1 MKRNLISLQF
11 LNDQGFK
18 VKTEVMN
25 LVPLSSKR
33 IVVACAAL
41 LLLPLTSCG
50 SSSSEVAEFE
60 QNSNF
65 VGTNGQLISI
75 QSDNVRAAGYDEAS
89 MVMTVQFD
97 NGALYE
103 YYGVPA
109 DLWTSFVAAQP
120 HPWSQVGY
128 PRLVQGGIPYK
139 RIG

>member
-1 MKRNLISLQF
+1 MRATVKNRK
-11 LNDQGFK
+11 FK
-18 VKTEVMN
+18 M
-25 LVPLSSKR
+25 
-33 IVVACAAL
+33 VVAPL
-41 LLLPLTSCG
+41 LLLILSACSNQSKETSSPTN
-50 SSSSEVAEFE
+50 SSSAPVQEI
-60 QNSNF
+60 
-65 VGTNGQLISI
+65 GTKGQLITI
-75 QSDNVRAAGYDEAS
+75 QSDNVRAAGYDAS
-89 MVMTVQFD
+89 TLVMTVQFK

>member
-1 MKRNLISLQF
+1 M
-11 LNDQGFK
+11 
-18 VKTEVMN
+18 
-25 LVPLSSKR
+25 PLTNFAKIR
-33 IVVACAAL
+33 
-41 LLLPLTSCG
+41 LPLILAVSAFALTACG
-50 SSSSEVAEFE
+50 SLPNLNGESSSSETE
-60 QNSNF
+60 QSQAIES

-103 YYGVPA
+103 YYGVPT

-128 PRLVQGGIPYK
+128 SLPLLTSLLAH
-139 RIG
+139 

>member
-1 MKRNLISLQF
+1 MEISNLSPLRFKRVRLTI
-11 LNDQGFK
+11 
-18 VKTEVMN
+18 
-25 LVPLSSKR
+25 
-33 IVVACAAL
+33 IVLCSVGL
-41 LLLPLTSCG
+41 LAGCG
-50 SSSSEVAEFE
+50 NASENSSSPQVEARAV
-60 QNSNF
+60 
-65 VGTNGQLISI
+65 VGTNGQLIAI
-75 QSDNVRAAGYDEAS
+75 QSDNVQAAGYDANS

-120 HPWSQVGY
+120 HPWSAVGY

>member
-1 MKRNLISLQF
+1 MQLNPKSGRLI
-11 LNDQGFK
+11 
-18 VKTEVMN
+18 
-25 LVPLSSKR
+25 
-33 IVVACAAL
+33 CAFIICL
-41 LLLPLTSCG
+41 TLTSC
-50 SSSSEVAEFE
+50 SSSQESVSELSPTEE
-60 QNSNF
+60 QTAAI

-75 QSDNVRAAGYDEAS
+75 QSDNVRAAGYDETS

-139 RIG
+139 QIG

>member
-1 MKRNLISLQF
+1 MPFRAAI
-11 LNDQGFK
+11 LNKKFK
-18 VKTEVMN
+18 
-25 LVPLSSKR
+25 LV
-33 IVVACAAL
+33 VVPL
-41 LLLPLTSCG
+41 LLLVLSACSNQSQETSSPTNSSG
-50 SSSSEVAEFE
+50 SSVQEI
-60 QNSNF
+60 
-65 VGTNGQLISI
+65 GTKGQLITI
-75 QSDNVRAAGYDEAS
+75 QSDNVQSAGYDAS
-89 MVMTVQFD
+89 TLVMTVQFK

>member
-1 MKRNLISLQF
+1 MLRSNFLRIQF
-11 LNDQGFK
+11 
-18 VKTEVMN
+18 
-25 LVPLSSKR
+25 
-33 IVVACAAL
+33 L
-41 LLLPLTSCG
+41 LLLSVCALALSACG
-50 SSSSEVAEFE
+50 GLPTLNGESASSITE
-60 QNSNF
+60 QSQVPEQ

-75 QSDNVRAAGYDEAS
+75 QSDNVRSAGYDEAS

-103 YYGVPA
+103 YYGVQA
-109 DLWTSFVAAQP
+109 ELWTSFVAAQP

>member
-1 MKRNLISLQF
+1 MK
-11 LNDQGFK
+11 FK
-18 VKTEVMN
+18 SKYEVAILLFAPV
-25 LVPLSSKR
+25 LVLG
-33 IVVACAAL
+33 
-41 LLLPLTSCG
+41 LTGCG
-50 SSSSEVAEFE
+50 SQASESNSVASDVSSAV
-60 QNSNF
+60 QK

-109 DLWTSFVAAQP
+109 DLWTSFINAQP

-128 PRLVQGGIPYK
+128 PRLVQGGIPYT

>member
-1 MKRNLISLQF
+1 LALTLSLTACSSSNTYLDEQSQSTVAQ
-11 LNDQGFK
+11 NDQ
-18 VKTEVMN
+18 
-25 LVPLSSKR
+25 
-33 IVVACAAL
+33 
-41 LLLPLTSCG
+41 
-50 SSSSEVAEFE
+50 
-60 QNSNF
+60 

-75 QSDNVRAAGYDEAS
+75 QSDNVQAAGYDAAS
-89 MVMTVQFD
+89 SVMTVQFD

-103 YYGVPA
+103 YYSVPA